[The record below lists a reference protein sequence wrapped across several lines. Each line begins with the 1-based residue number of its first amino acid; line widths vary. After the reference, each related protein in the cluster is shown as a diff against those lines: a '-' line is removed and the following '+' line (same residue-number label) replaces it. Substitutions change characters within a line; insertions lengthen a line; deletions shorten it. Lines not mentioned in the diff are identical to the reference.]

1 MRKGLW
7 IVAGMA
13 LLGSSMDVLPRIKVR
28 GAIQRPNGGRQETD
42 GRRHHAPTPERPPH
56 IGKRPAHRFLS
67 GGGWHRSIRGPAFRF
82 PQGFTYQ
89 TWATGGILPPVFL
102 SASYFYDGY
111 ATLGLAP
118 PPGGYQW
125 VRYGPDL
132 LLVNVH
138 TGRIADGVAD
148 GCSTESRTR
157 TARVRRR
164 ITWGGGTRPP
174 AARRAG

>member
-7 IVAGMA
+7 IVAGVA
-13 LLGSSMDVLPRIKVR
+13 LLGSSLALAQDQGSRR
-28 GAIQRPNGGRQETD
+28 DSDRPNSGRQD
-42 GRRHHAPTPERPPH
+42 AARPAHPSSPAERPPH

-67 GGGWHRSIRGPAFRF
+67 GGGWHRSVRGPKFSF
-82 PQGFTYQ
+82 PSGFKYQ
-89 TWATGGILPPVFL
+89 TWTTGGILPPVFL
-102 SASYFYDGY
+102 AAPYFYDGY

-138 TGRIADGVAD
+138 TGRIADVVDGVFY
-148 GCSTESRTR
+148 
-157 TARVRRR
+157 
-164 ITWGGGTRPP
+164 
-174 AARRAG
+174 

>member
-7 IVAGMA
+7 IVAGVA
-13 LLGSSMDVLPRIKVR
+13 LLGSSMALAEDQGSRR
-28 GAIQRPNGGRQETD
+28 DSDRPNGGRQEAA
-42 GRRHHAPTPERPPH
+42 RPAHHAPAAERPPH

-67 GGGWHRSIRGPAFRF
+67 AGGWHRSIRGPAFTY
-82 PQGFTYQ
+82 PSGFRYQ
-89 TWATGGILPPVFL
+89 TWTTGGILPPVFL
-102 SASYFYDGY
+102 AAPYFYDGY

-138 TGRIADGVAD
+138 TGRIADVVDGVFY
-148 GCSTESRTR
+148 
-157 TARVRRR
+157 
-164 ITWGGGTRPP
+164 
-174 AARRAG
+174 

>member
-13 LLGSSMDVLPRIKVR
+13 LLGSSLALAQDQ
-28 GAIQRPNGGRQETD
+28 GARHDSDRPNSGRPDAARPDATRAEPSAQRSPSHRPAAAD
-42 GRRHHAPTPERPPH
+42 RPPH

-67 GGGWHRSIRGPAFRF
+67 GGGWHRSIRGPKFSF
-82 PQGFTYQ
+82 PSGFKYQ
-89 TWATGGILPPVFL
+89 TWTTGGILPPVFL
-102 SASYFYDGY
+102 AAPYFYDGY

-138 TGRIADGVAD
+138 TGRIADVVDGVFY
-148 GCSTESRTR
+148 
-157 TARVRRR
+157 
-164 ITWGGGTRPP
+164 
-174 AARRAG
+174 

>member
-13 LLGSSMDVLPRIKVR
+13 LLGSSLAFAQDQGSRR
-28 GAIQRPNGGRQETD
+28 DSDRPNSGRQD
-42 GRRHHAPTPERPPH
+42 AAARPAHPSAAAERPPH
-56 IGKRPAHRFLS
+56 IGRRPAHRFLS
-67 GGGWHRSIRGPAFRF
+67 GGGWHRSIRGPKFSFPSGFR
-82 PQGFTYQ
+82 YQ
-89 TWATGGILPPVFL
+89 TWTTGGILPPVFL
-102 SASYFYDGY
+102 AAPYFYDGY

-138 TGRIADGVAD
+138 TGRIADVVDGVFY
-148 GCSTESRTR
+148 
-157 TARVRRR
+157 
-164 ITWGGGTRPP
+164 
-174 AARRAG
+174 